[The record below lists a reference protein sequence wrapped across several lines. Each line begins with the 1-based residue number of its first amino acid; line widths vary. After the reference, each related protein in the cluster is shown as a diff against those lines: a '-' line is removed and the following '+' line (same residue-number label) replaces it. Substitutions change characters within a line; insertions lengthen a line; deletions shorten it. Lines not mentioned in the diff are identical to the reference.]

1 MRDSFYTPPSL
12 SNRLVSSVTSRS
24 VRCVADFCIGGG
36 ELVRALLSRFPKASV
51 YGVDISEEVISE
63 LAKGHKDW
71 NLAVCDF
78 MVDESRDSVSFL
90 REKRFD
96 LIILNPPFT
105 CKGSTSFDI
114 VFEGT
119 RMRVSMA
126 MRFIL
131 KALEYLSD
139 DGGLYAI
146 LPISCIHSQKDHR
159 AWSYLKE
166 HYHACVLDEPGR
178 FNFSK
183 KCSPNIVIVYVGK
196 YKVDNTP
203 FIFSSPFHNSGV
215 STIVRGAIS
224 MQSLSFSHS
233 KSALPLVHTT
243 NMLGGR
249 LVGLNKIIGGRIVD
263 GPALLIPRVGNP
275 KPGKLVLLDEG
286 KQVVLSDCV
295 VALLTGSQ
303 DAAENL
309 KQLIHS
315 HWEDFEHMYKGTGAR
330 YTTIARLNDA
340 FGIKNQTHQGV
351 LF

>member
-1 MRDSFYTPPSL
+1 MMDSFYTPPAL
-12 SNRLVSSVTSRS
+12 AYRLASSVVASHVHS
-24 VRCVADFCIGGG
+24 IADFCIGSG
-36 ELVRALLSRFPKASV
+36 ELIKALLPRFPEATV
-51 YGVDISEEVISE
+51 YGVDISEAVITD
-63 LAKGHKDW
+63 LAENHNHW

-78 MVDESRDSVSFL
+78 LDDSSKDSVGFL

-96 LIILNPPFT
+96 LIVMNPPFT
-105 CKGSTSFDI
+105 CRGSTSFEI
-114 VFEGT
+114 EVEGV

-126 MRFIL
+126 MRFLL
-131 KALEYLSD
+131 KALEYMSTE
-139 DGGLYAI
+139 GGLYAI
-146 LPISCIHSQKDHR
+146 LPSSCIHSQKDHR

-166 HYHACVLDEPGR
+166 NYNACILEELGR
-178 FNFSK
+178 FSFSK
-183 KCSPNIVIVYVGK
+183 NCSPNIVMVFVGK
-196 YKVDNTP
+196 YKVTTP
-203 FIFSSPFHNSGV
+203 TFISSSPFHYSGIRR
-215 STIVRGAIS
+215 IVRGSVS
-224 MQSLSFSHS
+224 MQGLSFSHS

-275 KPGKLVLLDEG
+275 KPEKLVLLDEG

-303 DAAENL
+303 DAAEYL

-315 HWEDFEHMYKGTGAR
+315 HWEVFENLYKGTGAR

-340 FGIKNQTHQGV
+340 FGLKNQTHQGV